1 VFAGELEQHFGFAF
15 ADIGGNIGEG
25 SFLARLSDDSDACR
39 VR

>member
-1 VFAGELEQHFGFAF
+1 VFAGELEQRFCLAF
-15 ADIGGNIGEG
+15 ADIGGDIGEG